1 MVRKRPEVSPYALP
15 KTVVV
20 GPFHYDVHLWK
31 EADAVSSEA
40 AGLCDS
46 HRNAILIK
54 ENLNDQTRAE
64 VLMHETLHAIFYT
77 SGLTMVSTG
86 VGQSEEMIVSQLALG
101 LVALIRANPDFMPL
115 ITRLL
120 ERDAR

>member
-1 MVRKRPEVSPYALP
+1 MVKKPLDKDRNYALP
-15 KTVVV
+15 KSVAV
-20 GPFHYDVHLWK
+20 GPFNYDVHLWK
-31 EADAVSSEA
+31 EADAVTNEA

-46 HRNAILIK
+46 HRNMILIK

-77 SGLTMVSTG
+77 SGLSLV
-86 VGQSEEMIVSQLALG
+86 QNLAQNEEMIVSQIAIG
-101 LVALIRANPDFMPL
+101 LVALVRSNPDFMPL
-115 ITRLL
+115 IARLL